1 MKTIKVLG
9 TGCSSCKRT
18 EDILNAVIE
27 QLNLDLKVEKVEDIQ
42 EIMKYNVMSTPAIVI
57 DDIVVL
63 KGGVP
68 SLSDAKEI
76 LENAT
81 VSSCCSGSGDSCC
94 GGGHHEHGESCN
106 SESEGKEEACC
117 SGTESNCC

>member
-27 QLNLDLKVEKVEDIQ
+27 QLNLDVKVEKVEDIQ
-42 EIMKYNVMSTPAIVI
+42 EIMKYNVMSTPAIVV

-68 SLSDAKEI
+68 SLSDAKDI
-76 LENAT
+76 LENASVT
-81 VSSCCSGSGDSCC
+81 SSCSGDGSCC

-106 SESEGKEEACC
+106 SESHSKEASCC
-117 SGTESNCC
+117 SGSDSNCC

>member
-1 MKTIKVLG
+1 MKIVKVLG

-18 EDILNAVIE
+18 EEILNAVIE

-42 EIMKYNVMSTPAIVI
+42 EIMKYNVMSTPAIVV

-76 LENAT
+76 LENAS
-81 VSSCCSGSGDSCC
+81 VASSCSGDGSCC
-94 GGGHHEHGESCN
+94 GGGNHEHGESCN
-106 SESEGKEEACC
+106 SESHTKEGSCC
-117 SGTESNCC
+117 SH

>member
-1 MKTIKVLG
+1 MKIVKVLG

-18 EDILNAVIE
+18 EEILNTVIE

-42 EIMKYNVMSTPAIVI
+42 EIMKYNVMSTPAIVV

-76 LENAT
+76 LENASF
-81 VSSCCSGSGDSCC
+81 SSSCC

-106 SESEGKEEACC
+106 SESDNKEESCC
-117 SGTESNCC
+117 SGSESNCC

>member
-1 MKTIKVLG
+1 MSKIIKILG
-9 TGCSSCKRT
+9 TGCPKCQRT
-18 EDILNAVIE
+18 EAIMEAVVS
-27 QLNLDLKVEKVEDIQ
+27 QLNLDFRIEKVEDIQ

-76 LENAT
+76 VENANN
-81 VSSCCSGSGDSCC
+81 SGCCSGSGDSCC
-94 GGGHHEHGESCN
+94 GGGHHDHEGSCN
-106 SESEGKEEACC
+106 SESHAKEGACC
-117 SGTESNCC
+117 SN

>member
-9 TGCSSCKRT
+9 TGCSNCKRT
-18 EDILNAVIE
+18 EEILNAVIE
-27 QLNLDLKVEKVEDIQ
+27 QLNLDFKVQKVEDIQ
-42 EIMKYNVMSTPAIVI
+42 EIMNYNVMSTPAIVI

-76 LENAT
+76 LENAS
-81 VSSCCSGSGDSCC
+81 VSSSCSGDGSCC
-94 GGGHHEHGESCN
+94 GGGHHENGESCN
-106 SESEGKEEACC
+106 SEAHAKEESCC
-117 SGTESNCC
+117 SSSESNCC

>member
-1 MKTIKVLG
+1 MKIVKVLG

-18 EDILNAVIE
+18 EEILNAVIE

-42 EIMKYNVMSTPAIVI
+42 EIMKYNVMSTPAIVV

-76 LENAT
+76 LENASIS
-81 VSSCCSGSGDSCC
+81 SSCSGDGSCC
-94 GGGHHEHGESCN
+94 GGGNHEHGESCN
-106 SESEGKEEACC
+106 SESHSKEESCC
-117 SGTESNCC
+117 SGSESNCC

>member
-1 MKTIKVLG
+1 MKIIKILG
-9 TGCSSCKRT
+9 TGCPKCKRT
-18 EDILNAVIE
+18 EAVME
-27 QLNLDLKVEKVEDIQ
+27 AVVTQLDLDFKIEKVEDIQ

-76 LENAT
+76 VENAT
-81 VSSCCSGSGDSCC
+81 TSSCCSGSGDSCC
-94 GGGHHEHGESCN
+94 GGGHHDHEGSCN
-106 SESEGKEEACC
+106 SESHAKEGSCC
-117 SGTESNCC
+117 SN